1 MSANYFDQLPDAV
14 RHLLESSIFGEYAT
28 VSAQGVPI
36 DTPTYVFAGRDS
48 ACIDVATGLAYP
60 AKAER
65 ARRNP
70 KVGLLVEG
78 FPGEPV
84 ISIAAIAAVRD
95 ADIQANANRY
105 IAETI
110 GYFDAYSNG
119 NPWEVARGAIHYWS
133 RIIVECKPQRILWWP
148 NAEAMDQ
155 PPQRWEA
162 PAGTVFPASDPAPAA
177 KPSKAPAWPVHEWRA
192 RAEETLKMGVGGHL
206 TLLDDDGFPLPIRAR
221 SVAIV
226 DEGFD
231 IDVPAAAPWPIR
243 GQATLCFIGLS
254 TFVGTVRPGPKG
266 VRLTVERM
274 LPVLPMMQDP
284 KEVFTPS
291 EQTRAT
297 LLGRLNEELARR
309 GQSLPRISQEMP
321 QPTPGS
327 LRRAERMA
335 IIVKQ
340 MAQQQAG
347 LDA

>member
-1 MSANYFDQLPDAV
+1 MSTQYFDQLPDEV
-14 RHLLESSIFGEYAT
+14 RRLLESSLFSEYAT

-36 DTPTYVFAGRDS
+36 DTPTYVFAGRES
-48 ACIDVATGLAYP
+48 GTIDVATGLAYP

-84 ISIAAIAAVRD
+84 VSIAGVAAVRD
-95 ADIQANANRY
+95 ANIQANANRY

-119 NPWEVARGAIHYWS
+119 NPWEVARGAVHYWS
-133 RIIVECKPQRILWWP
+133 RIIVECMPKRILWWP
-148 NAEAMDQ
+148 NAESMDQ
-155 PPQRWEA
+155 APQRWDA

-177 KPSKAPAWPVHEWRA
+177 KPSKAPAWPIPEWRA
-192 RAEETLKMGVGGHL
+192 RAEETMKMGMGAHL
-206 TLLDDDGFPLPIRAR
+206 TLLDDEGFPLPIRAR

-231 IDVPAAAPWPIR
+231 IDVPAASPWKIQ
-243 GQATLCFIGLS
+243 GQATLSYVGLS

-266 VRLTVERM
+266 VRFTVERM

-291 EQTRAT
+291 DQTRAT
-297 LLGRLNEELARR
+297 LMARLNEELARR
-309 GQSLPRISQEMP
+309 NQTLPKIAQDKP

-335 IIVKQ
+335 VIVKQ
-340 MAQQQAG
+340 MSQQQAG